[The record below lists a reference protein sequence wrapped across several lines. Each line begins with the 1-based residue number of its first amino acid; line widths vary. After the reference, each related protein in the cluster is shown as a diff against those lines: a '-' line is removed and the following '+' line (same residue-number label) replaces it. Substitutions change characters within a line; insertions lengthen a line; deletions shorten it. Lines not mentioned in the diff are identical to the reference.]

1 MRLKSLFVIVA
12 LAFAGTATAQD
23 QAPAPVAPP
32 LSVTPALEP
41 ENTLHLDLSTGGR
54 VSIQL
59 RPDAAPNHVE
69 RIKTLARQGF
79 YDGIIFHRV
88 IEGFMAQTGDPTGTG
103 EGGSELPDLAAEFNA
118 LPHVRGAV
126 AAARATEPNSANSQ
140 FYIMFTPRLT
150 LDNKYTVFGR
160 VVDGMQYV
168 DTIPRGEPAANP
180 SRIVRASIGADN
192 VPALSPA
199 EIETLAAQQAA
210 ASAAR
215 AAAAAAAPPP
225 VAPPAAA
232 VAEAPPAETPAAT
245 EAPVVEAP
253 AVEVPAT
260 EAPVAEVPAAE
271 DAPAAEEPVAQPES
285 ADTPQA

>member
-140 FYIMFTPRLT
+140 FYIMFIPRLT

-160 VVDGMQYV
+160 VVDGMQFV

-210 ASAAR
+210 ATAAR
-215 AAAAAAAPPP
+215 AAAAAPP

-232 VAEAPPAETPAAT
+232 AAEAPPAETPAAT
-245 EAPVVEAP
+245 EAPVVDAPAAEAP
-253 AVEVPAT
+253 AA

-271 DAPAAEEPVAQPES
+271 DAAAEEPVAQPES